1 MSERPTP
8 ETNTKRKWASEFSKF
23 TLVVP
28 CDLAERLE
36 RERDEAREAFAI
48 VTDQLVQVQM
58 ENRKL
63 RETMNTDIP
72 DLVTH
77 LDPRSCG
84 MTIQLGEQAAREI
97 NDLHRRRVAEMLKRE
112 RIAELEQE
120 LEDWRNAAKGAEN
133 PHPDEVHCT
142 CVPLL
147 RKLLQD
153 AQAEISRLINIE
165 P

>member
-1 MSERPTP
+1 M
-8 ETNTKRKWASEFSKF
+8 
-23 TLVVP
+23 
-28 CDLAERLE
+28 
-36 RERDEAREAFAI
+36 RESFAV

-97 NDLHRRRVAEMLKRE
+97 NDLHRRRVAEMPKRE

-133 PHPDEVHCT
+133 PCPDEVHCT

-147 RKLLQD
+147 HKMLKD
-153 AQAEISRLINIE
+153 AREAFAIVTDQLVQAQIEIRRLRDIE

>member
-1 MSERPTP
+1 MNERPTP
-8 ETNTKRKWASEFSKF
+8 A
-23 TLVVP
+23 P
-28 CDLAERLE
+28 D
-36 RERDEAREAFAI
+36 
-48 VTDQLVQVQM
+48 
-58 ENRKL
+58 
-63 RETMNTDIP
+63 DIP

-84 MTIQLGEQAAREI
+84 MTIQIGEQAAREI
-97 NDLHRRRVAEMLKRE
+97 NGLHRRRVAEMLKRE
-112 RIAELEQE
+112 RDEAREE

-153 AQAEISRLINIE
+153 AKAEIERLKNIE